1 MHKRWSVALL
11 GCALVAQQGDAEAK
25 RAKFAAEVARVYGFR
40 VEDLKVEDQEQKA
53 KDMEAFGKM
62 VADDLDALLPLLREH
77 LRADSATS
85 IFRFDGAR
93 ILADLSQEEQDLQLS
108 ADVLAKVDVKGLS
121 RPVYFGL
128 AHYLAVHGADVRG
141 AVERMLDA
149 DRFSVFLPDH
159 VITLDRDT
167 CCSYCM
173 MAMAKE
179 DWIDA
184 WCKRLAGEQDRKKL
198 AVILIFLRDTYTD
211 KAKEA
216 TLAFAN
222 STKHTELANL
232 AKRCAEFSKQQDL
245 PALTVT
251 AERDKLF
258 PFLEAYLERD
268 YKDFDVKLY
277 EAQAPYLVVHAD
289 YAKLKE
295 LRRKQAARVSD
306 EALHEI
312 EFLSKLIELAY
323 TAPK

>member
-1 MHKRWSVALL
+1 MRWSVALL
-11 GCALVAQQGDAEAK
+11 GCALVAQQVDAEAK

-40 VEDLKVEDQEQKA
+40 VEDLKREDQEQKS
-53 KDMEAFGKM
+53 KDMEAFEKM
-62 VADDLDALLPLLREH
+62 VTDDRGALLPLLREH
-77 LRADSATS
+77 MRADSATT
-85 IFRFDGAR
+85 IFRFDAAQ
-93 ILADLSQEEQDLQLS
+93 ILAELSEGEQDLQLS
-108 ADVLAKVDVKGLS
+108 ADTLAKVDVKGLS
-121 RPVYFGL
+121 RPVYFGW
-128 AHYLAVHGADVRG
+128 AHNLAVQGANVTG

-149 DRFSVFLPDH
+149 DTFTVFLPDH
-159 VITLDRDT
+159 VITLSKDT

-184 WCKRLAGEQDRKKL
+184 WCKRLAREKDRDKVI
-198 AVILIFLRDTYTD
+198 VILVCLRDTFTD
-211 KAKEA
+211 RAKEA
-216 TLAFAN
+216 ILAFAK
-222 STKHTELANL
+222 STKDTELANV
-232 AKRCAEFSKQQDL
+232 AKRCAEFQKQQDL
-245 PALTVT
+245 PALTLT

-258 PFLEAYLERD
+258 PFLEAYLQRD
-268 YKDFDVKLY
+268 YEDFDVKLY

-312 EFLSKLIELAY
+312 ELLSQLIELAY